1 MILTIL
7 HYFFSESNNIDNPI
21 RKPLAEKHF
30 ANTVCVV
37 LATSETCTLTWAN
50 FMADTK
56 ESRVSGPIFRV
67 FRSSIC
73 VLAVKKLDLE
83 PLEKIENF
91 EPLYLRNESNE
102 SVRY

>member
-30 ANTVCVV
+30 ANSVCVV
-37 LATSETCTLTWAN
+37 LVTSETCTLTWAN

-67 FRSSIC
+67 FCTSIC
-73 VLAVKKLDLE
+73 ILA
-83 PLEKIENF
+83 
-91 EPLYLRNESNE
+91 LRNVDFGIVENKLNFKPFQSAHPF
-102 SVRY
+102 